1 MKKAIAVVAVAMFA
15 CVAFAAAP
23 KDLEG
28 ATLLTTEVATDT
40 TGNTLAKDTGV
51 PVKIVV
57 TTDTSFAAGNPKKSP
72 KPQVVEFKG
81 EKALKIRCNYDNE
94 IRCAFVFDKTIS
106 AKGYKH
112 LHFKIAG
119 PFTGDGGAYNV
130 GLLYTDTKENGE
142 RIGSFYSSHICP
154 EDWTTVDID
163 LTKDELWS
171 NNFNDA
177 RSIYCLQFWC
187 SAQRFI
193 YVKDLSL
200 TK

>member
-1 MKKAIAVVAVAMFA
+1 MKKTIALITVALL
-15 CVAFAAAP
+15 AFAAVAAP
-23 KDLEG
+23 KDLPG
-28 ATLLTTEVATDT
+28 ATLLEEEATDT
-40 TGNTLAKDTGV
+40 TGNTLAADTGI

-57 TTDTSFAAGNPKKSP
+57 DKDTSFTRNDPKKCP

-94 IRCAFVFDKTIS
+94 IRCAFVFDKPIS

-119 PFTGDGGAYNV
+119 PFTGDGGAYNI
-130 GLLYTDTKENGE
+130 GLLYTDANDNGE
-142 RIGSFYSSHICP
+142 RKGSFYSSHICP
-154 EDWTTVDID
+154 EEWTTVDVD
-163 LTKDELWS
+163 LTDDELWS
-171 NNFNDA
+171 NNFNAD
-177 RSIYCLQFWC
+177 RTIYCLQFWC